1 MTSFSS
7 DRRLFLFSR
16 ERTAIFWCSS
26 NVSHF
31 CGVIRWYNRDIR
43 LQSLGVSTSANVIIV
58 CFIRGRSE
66 VLPSRFVFYV
76 LFRQSSPWLNIERE
90 VFHTYIFSIIL
101 LDFDFNNEEEDIFAG
116 IFAPGENVPWVRRQP
131 VGRRQERT
139 SGCCHEQVVDWTSL
153 GGRHNSSEQIL

>member
-1 MTSFSS
+1 MRSFSS

-26 NVSHF
+26 NVSNF

-101 LDFDFNNEEEDIFAG
+101 LDFDFNNEGEDIFAA
-116 IFAPGENVPWVRRQP
+116 INFQYTQYNWDINIS
-131 VGRRQERT
+131 GRDLLIQN
-139 SGCCHEQVVDWTSL
+139 SNIWTFEFL
-153 GGRHNSSEQIL
+153 IRSSPREGLAEET

>member
-101 LDFDFNNEEEDIFAG
+101 LDFDFNNEGEDIFAAIGKLSIFSILNIIETLIYLDG
-116 IFAPGENVPWVRRQP
+116 ISWYK
-131 VGRRQERT
+131 
-139 SGCCHEQVVDWTSL
+139 
-153 GGRHNSSEQIL
+153 ILIFELLSF